1 MPAADI
7 SLTKALKAVRK
18 KKFWAK
24 GQKFIK
30 QISGEAASEKSF
42 FGRKAEFEL
51 WFQVKAA
58 DQQTQKTFK
67 SKKK

>member
-7 SLTKALKAVRK
+7 SSTKALKAVRIK
-18 KKFWAK
+18 KNWAK

-30 QISGEAASEKSF
+30 QISGESASEKSF
-42 FGRKAEFEL
+42 LGSNTEFEL
-51 WFQVKAA
+51 WFQVKAT

-67 SKKK
+67 